1 MPGPSLHL
9 VAQGAEEQLSGL
21 GDAAADHDPMR
32 ADEDRQVRDRDAEH
46 AAGAGDRLQRLRI
59 PGPRGAERVR
69 EGLPTGC
76 AGDRA
81 RAGDGLEAAVVAAAA
96 RLAVDDDGVVT
107 DLARPVLHAQAELPA
122 EHEPAAHAGS
132 ADDADH
138 VLGAAR
144 SADPRLGERERVAV
158 VEQRDRSAETLFEPR
173 THGEAD
179 PVAAEVGKEHGA
191 SVLVDEP
198 GDRDADRVEGLGAA
212 AELEHAANDGLRR
225 SRLGA
230 RRDGASYKLQL
241 VCRSRGAR
249 RRRAAPA

>member
-1 MPGPSLHL
+1 MTLPPVASSRKGPSSRSPASATPPPTTTRCRATKI
-9 VAQGAEEQLSGL
+9 VRFAIATPSMRPARAIASSACASPAR
-21 GDAAADHDPMR
+21 AAASASAKDSRPAAR
-32 ADEDRQVRDRDAEH
+32 A
-46 AAGAGDRLQRLRI
+46 I
-59 PGPRGAERVR
+59 
-69 EGLPTGC
+69 
-76 AGDRA
+76 A

-158 VEQRDRSAETLFEPR
+158 VEQRDRSAETLFELR

-212 AELEHAANDGLRR
+212 AELEHAGNDGLRR

-230 RRDGASYKLQL
+230 RRDGASYVQL
-241 VCRSRGAR
+241 ARRSRGAR